1 MFDRLRQQGK
11 FDTSRKSPADI
22 LMTLPK
28 EEDAED
34 ARKIAR
40 ILRQRGFNVEM
51 FHRAQKIQ
59 KQFTYAE
66 KKGIPYVWLPDLGE
80 VKSLADREQVKA
92 DPQHWTPTKDTQNAK
107 VA

>member
-1 MFDRLRQQGK
+1 
-11 FDTSRKSPADI
+11 
-22 LMTLPK
+22 MTLPK
-28 EEDAED
+28 DEDAED

-40 ILRQRGFNVEM
+40 ILRERGFNVEM

-66 KKGIPYVWLPDLGE
+66 KKGIPYVWLPDIGE
-80 VKSLADREQVKA
+80 VKCLASREQEKA
-92 DPQHWTPTKDTQNAK
+92 DPQNWTPEKDTSNAK